1 VLRLAGRRA
10 GLSAA
15 AAALTTLLA
24 SAVLGVGSAHAAG
37 SPACAAL
44 AGPDDRPPVI
54 ALDPR
59 PHAPRIFAIQYRQ
72 AAANVVSYATFRTK
86 IDCLLHRYVLPYRA
100 RHRPNV
106 VVFNEDIGLA
116 TLGIGSRG
124 AAARYLIAHPKAV
137 SCPEAGEPCGA
148 VAALGAAT
156 AAYAEPLAVYHARFP
171 TLGGLDQA
179 FVAGTDTIVR
189 AFLGTFS
196 SLSER
201 YGLYMIGSGDLPP
214 FVQSSNPADVSAFGD
229 PDLKPRP
236 PSVYVATAPYAYNT
250 VFMWAPHAVRSSGPD
265 VLRNVVAENEKVP
278 LTPLEAELGF
288 SPGPSSGPAA
298 VANLRPYR
306 LPGTQARIGFATS
319 LPAFTYGSP
328 PAGTDPCSNTA
339 AYYMRCLDRLGA
351 NLVIQDEA
359 NPGQWTGPDG
369 DGVEQWQPLSWMAST
384 YRTVSDPSVHFD
396 YNVTAMMVGNL
407 ADLPFDGQTAITQRG
422 LHGRRCH
429 YIGNRAFLPGE
440 DERQF
445 APYAGARPDFL
456 AIAPWKVPDASRSRL
471 RAVGNALAPGSGK
484 KLEDAYV
491 ETAIVADLPIPPDHA
506 RSGCVTRTV
515 RAARERR

>member
-1 VLRLAGRRA
+1 MLGTLVLMIALAA
-10 GLSAA
+10 APVPAA
-15 AAALTTLLA
+15 AANPGPATMGDGC
-24 SAVLGVGSAHAAG
+24 GVV
-37 SPACAAL
+37 
-44 AGPDDRPPVI
+44 AGPDDRPPVL
-54 ALDPR
+54 AFDPR
-59 PHAPRIFAIQYRQ
+59 PHAPRVFAIQYRQ
-72 AAANVVSYATFRTK
+72 AAANVVSYASFETK
-86 IDCLLHRYVLPYRA
+86 IDCLLRRYVLPYRA

-124 AAARYLIAHPKAV
+124 AAARYLLAHPKAV
-137 SCPEAGEPCGA
+137 SCPELGEPCGA
-148 VAALGAAT
+148 VAALAAAT
-156 AAYAEPLAVYHARFP
+156 AAYVGPLAAYHVRFP
-171 TLGGLDQA
+171 ALSGLDQG

-196 SLSER
+196 TLARR

-214 FVQSSNPADVSAFGD
+214 FTQTSNAAEVSVFGD

-236 PSVYVATAPYAYNT
+236 SSVYVATAPYVYNT
-250 VFMWAPHAVRSSGPD
+250 AFMWAPRDVRFTGPD

-288 SPGPSSGPAA
+288 TPGPSSGPAA
-298 VANLRPYR
+298 VANLKPYR
-306 LPGTQARIGFATS
+306 LPGTRARIGFATS

-339 AYYMRCLDRLGA
+339 AYYMRCLDKLGA
-351 NLVIQDEA
+351 NLVVQDEA

-407 ADLPFDGQTAITQRG
+407 ADLPFDGQSAITQRG
-422 LHGRRCH
+422 LRGRGCH
-429 YIGNRAFLPGE
+429 YIGDAAFVPSQ

-445 APYAGARPDFL
+445 ALYAGNRPDFL
-456 AIAPWKVPDASRSRL
+456 AIAPWKVSDRSRAKL
-471 RAVGNALAPGSGK
+471 RAVGDALAPGSGS

-491 ETAIVADLPIPPDHA
+491 ETAIVADLPIPRDDRRA
-506 RSGCVTRTV
+506 GCVTRTGH
-515 RAARERR
+515 A